1 MDRVLLWTTVQIMFF
16 VSAFMSTKALSLT
29 DVELHLLPSLPSYIV
44 PLYKDKTEDST
55 VAPLNLSSIKE
66 SYSQKKYQQTLI
78 NGQNYL
84 KTYPN
89 DSDVQLFIALSYYQL
104 KRYPEAINNFKSIL
118 NRHPNYQDALYGLIR
133 SNIAYKQY
141 QEAQVLIQN
150 GLHQYPDDLVLLEF
164 KLRIKTTMNTTQE
177 SLSISPTQES
187 TSLNL
192 SSIKTSY
199 TQKKYQQTLINGQN
213 YLKTYPND
221 SDVQLFVAL
230 SYYQLKRYPEAINN
244 FKSILNRHPNYQ
256 DALYGLIRSNIAYKQ
271 YQEAQ
276 VLVQQGLRKDPG
288 DLMLVDFKLKIK
300 TIINQPQ
307 EFSSVQKKI
316 KKLTSSA
323 PQPSNLLK
331 KKIDEVQADLPY
343 YELTAFTINADVNK
357 PDSIWDWSSVFLYRK
372 SKQGAYGVGVN
383 YANRQGT
390 GDPQVLFNAQPKLND
405 SVWLDLSYAY
415 ANNPNLFPKNK
426 VFAEGYAKLGKT
438 VVLSVGDQYNQIENK
453 YFNAYTGSIAKYV
466 GNYYLS
472 FRPTHFVPKSGPKST
487 LYTVKV
493 RKYSDTEPN
502 QYIGVILASGYSPDL
517 YDLLSVDFIKVKN
530 SIFWIEGLQSISK
543 KLAFIY
549 GSGYEIQV
557 FPN

>member
-307 EFSSVQKKI
+307 EFSSV
-316 KKLTSSA
+316 
-323 PQPSNLLK
+323 
-331 KKIDEVQADLPY
+331 
-343 YELTAFTINADVNK
+343 
-357 PDSIWDWSSVFLYRK
+357 
-372 SKQGAYGVGVN
+372 
-383 YANRQGT
+383 
-390 GDPQVLFNAQPKLND
+390 
-405 SVWLDLSYAY
+405 
-415 ANNPNLFPKNK
+415 
-426 VFAEGYAKLGKT
+426 
-438 VVLSVGDQYNQIENK
+438 
-453 YFNAYTGSIAKYV
+453 
-466 GNYYLS
+466 
-472 FRPTHFVPKSGPKST
+472 
-487 LYTVKV
+487 
-493 RKYSDTEPN
+493 
-502 QYIGVILASGYSPDL
+502 
-517 YDLLSVDFIKVKN
+517 
-530 SIFWIEGLQSISK
+530 
-543 KLAFIY
+543 
-549 GSGYEIQV
+549 
-557 FPN
+557 